1 MKVEIRLDSKLTEP
15 LAVISTAEIND
26 EVTVYGDFR
35 GMDGSYPSIA
45 VRYYDIDKAAD
56 SADDTIVR

>member
-1 MKVEIRLDSKLTEP
+1 MNLSYKEGDKPIK
-15 LAVISTAEIND
+15 IND